1 VYGARTALRLTA
13 TELSARQADL
23 ITDYPQQGG
32 IRLRLDGDRRAVQVE
47 TDCHG
52 FTLLFLVLLQL
63 KPMISHQFVFK
74 GRFARPLHRTLT
86 RSGMPLRF
94 YYFRPCFYETIWLE
108 KVGFS
113 TPDAFT
119 E

>member
-1 VYGARTALRLTA
+1 VYGARTALRLAA
-13 TELSARQADL
+13 TELGARQADL

-63 KPMISHQFVFK
+63 KPMISHQFIFK
-74 GRFARPLHRTLT
+74 GRFAGH
-86 RSGMPLRF
+86 F
-94 YYFRPCFYETIWLE
+94 FAI
-108 KVGFS
+108 
-113 TPDAFT
+113 
-119 E
+119 